1 MNLVEVFFAIITRQA
16 IRRGSF
22 RSVRDLTD
30 AIRRFIDAWNEHCQP
45 FVWTKTADPRQSEPS
60 SRTRYGPLGLRT
72 CVRGQLRQLDLRHPQ
87 QGTDGLGWDA
97 QRLADGLVVQAP
109 ITKAQGLGMGLWKS
123 SQCLLAVHVGDDT
136 GGLLWLS

>member
-45 FVWTKTADPRQSEPS
+45 FVWTKTADEILAKANRQTEP
-60 SRTRYGPLGLRT
+60 
-72 CVRGQLRQLDLRHPQ
+72 V
-87 QGTDGLGWDA
+87 TD
-97 QRLADGLVVQAP
+97 
-109 ITKAQGLGMGLWKS
+109 
-123 SQCLLAVHVGDDT
+123 H
-136 GGLLWLS
+136 